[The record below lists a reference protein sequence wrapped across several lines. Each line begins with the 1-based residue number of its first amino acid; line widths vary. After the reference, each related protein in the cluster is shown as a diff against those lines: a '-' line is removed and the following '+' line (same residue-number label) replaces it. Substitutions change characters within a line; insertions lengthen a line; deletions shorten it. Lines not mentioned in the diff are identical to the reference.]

1 MMKVQLLVAD
11 WSPACSRA
19 QQVWQTV
26 AQERQVE
33 LSVVDVDQPEGQ
45 TLMEHLQL
53 KTIPAV
59 LIDGQLVAIGV
70 QSREAARA
78 IIDTAQGTAAS

>member
-1 MMKVQLLVAD
+1 MKVQLLVAD
-11 WSPACSRA
+11 WSPACDRA

-45 TLMEHLQL
+45 TLMEQLQL

-70 QSREAARA
+70 QSREAAQA
-78 IIDTAQGTAAS
+78 IIDTARGTAAS

>member
-1 MMKVQLLVAD
+1 MKVQLLVAD
-11 WSPACSRA
+11 WSPACGRA

-45 TLMEHLQL
+45 TLMEQLQL

-70 QSREAARA
+70 QSREAAQA